1 METVA
6 QDAAPRKLH
15 FISCV
20 TLGGVKG
27 GLMRPSSRQAAVSIH
42 KNPLWLETAPLS
54 LPVPVILKLTRP
66 SSSC

>member
-1 METVA
+1 MSHRNVITLGHSNLNLWVTHYMETVA

-42 KNPLWLETAPLS
+42 KNPL
-54 LPVPVILKLTRP
+54 
-66 SSSC
+66 